1 MGSESSTPQISQP
14 IGDVTSGN
22 LSPLLQKGIGLGY
35 VPARFAEPGAS
46 ILIEIRSKSV
56 PAHVVKPPFYTRKKA

>member
-1 MGSESSTPQISQP
+1 
-14 IGDVTSGN
+14 VTSGN

-35 VPARFAEPGAS
+35 VPTRFAEPGAS

-56 PAHVVKPPFYTRKKA
+56 PAHIVKPPFYKRKKEA